1 MTPTGRLRR
10 DAVRRV
16 VTGSRVPAASLVV
29 VVVALAAPPG
39 AVRPA
44 PGTAAPSARRH
55 APRRVTRV
63 SRAEGP
69 GHTSWSGPVVVE
81 HGASLD
87 SVSCVSRDFCVA
99 LDASGAVYHF
109 DGSTWS
115 GPTHLLSRLSG
126 APTTGRSEVDC
137 VSRSFCMAI
146 AGGAGAYLDTGGLW
160 RPLPAPPGAEPL
172 QAISCSGATFCA
184 AIDGIGDAYVFDGRS
199 WSGALNGW
207 GAPSSLSCVSATSC
221 VAVGVGASSWNGQGW
236 TKPTPVDP
244 RGLLSAVSC
253 SQASQCVAVDDEGN
267 ALALDDGRW
276 SAPRAV
282 TGEGVTGRQG
292 ANLTSISCVPG
303 GECTAVGSRGIVVRS
318 IEAAGSAAA
327 RWARPVSLGDRA
339 DLRGVSCVAGGFC
352 LAVDAAGDAF
362 VER

>member
-1 MTPTGRLRR
+1 VPTAPVYPVALVVEGKPCLVVGGG
-10 DAVRRV
+10 AVAARKV
-16 VTGSRVPAASLVV
+16 ASLVECGADV
-29 VVVALAAPPG
+29 TVVAPEVGEALRALVRSPGEVGGSVRVEARCYRPGEAARFRL
-39 AVRPA
+39 VV
-44 PGTAAPSARRH
+44 TA
-55 APRRVTRV
+55 
-63 SRAEGP
+63 
-69 GHTSWSGPVVVE
+69 
-81 HGASLD
+81 
-87 SVSCVSRDFCVA
+87 
-99 LDASGAVYHF
+99 
-109 DGSTWS
+109 
-115 GPTHLLSRLSG
+115 
-126 APTTGRSEVDC
+126 TGRSEVDC